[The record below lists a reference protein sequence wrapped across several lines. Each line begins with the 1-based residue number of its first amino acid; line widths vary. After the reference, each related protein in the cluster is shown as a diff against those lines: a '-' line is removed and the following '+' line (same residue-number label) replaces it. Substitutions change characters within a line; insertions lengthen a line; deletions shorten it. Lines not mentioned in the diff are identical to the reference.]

1 MFKIIDKLSNKLLL
15 PLVDKVTKPV
25 NNDLSS
31 FRLIQVFRVSKYFMD
46 DLLSNQY
53 CFECGCFDSYGIQD
67 SNEGIEAFGDRVA
80 NQEIKT
86 DN

>member
-1 MFKIIDKLSNKLLL
+1 
-15 PLVDKVTKPV
+15 
-25 NNDLSS
+25 
-31 FRLIQVFRVSKYFMD
+31 MD

-86 DN
+86 DNQKLASKVLRPAHCVPKQKYAEERLQLSFVNKCKLEWE